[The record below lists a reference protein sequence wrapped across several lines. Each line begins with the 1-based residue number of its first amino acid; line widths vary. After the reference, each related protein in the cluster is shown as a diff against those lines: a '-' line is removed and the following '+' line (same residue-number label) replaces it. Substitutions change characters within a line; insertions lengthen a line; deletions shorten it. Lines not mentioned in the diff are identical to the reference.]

1 MYVQIMRQLLDKGAP
16 IDAKT
21 ADGDTPLSLA
31 VSAGAVGSVGFLVK
45 AGAALDLED
54 KVTVPLTVPLFL
66 LEVVSSSLL
75 LLLLLLCFPFCCCC
89 VCRS

>member
-1 MYVQIMRQLLDKGAP
+1 MRQLLDKGAP

-45 AGAALDLED
+45 AGAALDMED
-54 KVTVPLTVPLFL
+54 KV
-66 LEVVSSSLL
+66 LL
-75 LLLLLLCFPFCCCC
+75 LLLLLSLCCCFFLVVVDDDVVVVNRGGGGGDGGC
-89 VCRS
+89 SC